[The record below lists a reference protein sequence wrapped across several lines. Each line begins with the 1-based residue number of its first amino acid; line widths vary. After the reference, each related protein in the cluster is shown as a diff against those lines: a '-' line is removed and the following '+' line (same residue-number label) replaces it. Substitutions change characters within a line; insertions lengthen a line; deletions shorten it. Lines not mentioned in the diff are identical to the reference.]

1 MEGAIELDIDVNA
14 SRDEVW
20 EAWTTEEGA
29 KTFFAPQ
36 CSIELRPG
44 GKYEM
49 YFMLSAKPGERG
61 SEGAVFLAV
70 ERPRMLSF
78 TWNAPPELPDI
89 RRQRTHV
96 TVTLTEVDERVTKVK
111 LVNDGYGSGG
121 QWKKALEYFKRAWGK
136 IVLPRL
142 RHRLDHGPI
151 DWEKPP
157 EIDA

>member
-14 SRDEVW
+14 SVDEVW
-20 EAWTTEEGA
+20 DAWTTEEGI

-49 YFMLSAKPGERG
+49 VFMLSAKPGERG
-61 SEGAVFLAV
+61 SEGAVFLAL
-70 ERPRMLSF
+70 EKPRMLSF
-78 TWNAPPELPDI
+78 TWNAPTELPDI

-96 TVTLTEVDERVTKVK
+96 TLTLTKVDERVTKVK

-121 QWKKALEYFKRAWGK
+121 QWKKALEYFERAWGK

-142 RHRLDHGPI
+142 RHRFDHGPI